1 MGKQAENYHTI
12 MTSNMLK
19 TGVYTTFKKCNPLA
33 NWQEAA
39 NLWFY

>member
-1 MGKQAENYHTI
+1 MGKQVKIYHTK

-19 TGVYTTFKKCNPLA
+19 TGALTTFKKYNPLA

-39 NLWFY
+39 NLWFC